1 MINDELTGIFRMAD
15 KKWYS
20 IEDVE
25 LAKSSLDDL
34 PDLTP
39 ARLTKMDVLEQLKD
53 KIIELANSKGYSVE
67 DIRSAL
73 ESAGVPASV
82 KAIREILSSGKKSPV
97 RSVKSKK
104 SAIVQAEKPA
114 P

>member
-1 MINDELTGIFRMAD
+1 MAE

-20 IEDVE
+20 TEDVE
-25 LAKSSLDDL
+25 LAKSSLADL

-39 ARLTKMDVLEQLKD
+39 TRLTKTDVLEQLKD

-73 ESAGVPASV
+73 DSAGIPTSV
-82 KAIREILSSGKKSPV
+82 KAIREILSSGKKATT
-97 RSVKSKK
+97 RATRNKK
-104 SAIVQAEKPA
+104 VTAA
-114 P
+114 PSDKVPQ

>member
-1 MINDELTGIFRMAD
+1 MAE

-20 IEDVE
+20 TEDVE

-39 ARLTKMDVLEQLKD
+39 TRLTKTDVLEQLKD

-73 ESAGVPASV
+73 ESAGIPTSI
-82 KAIREILSSGKKSPV
+82 KAIREILNSGKKSAS
-97 RSVKSKK
+97 RSTRTKK
-104 SAIVQAEKPA
+104 VTTMPSEKVA

>member
-1 MINDELTGIFRMAD
+1 MAE

-20 IEDVE
+20 TEDVE

-39 ARLTKMDVLEQLKD
+39 TRLTKTDVLEQLKD

-73 ESAGVPASV
+73 DSAGIPTSI
-82 KAIREILSSGKKSPV
+82 KAIREILNSG
-97 RSVKSKK
+97 RK
-104 SAIVQAEKPA
+104 SASRSTRTKKVTATPPEKVA

>member
-1 MINDELTGIFRMAD
+1 MAE

-20 IEDVE
+20 TEDVE
-25 LAKSSLDDL
+25 LAKSSLADL

-39 ARLTKMDVLEQLKD
+39 TRLTKTDVLEQLKD

-73 ESAGVPASV
+73 DSAGIPTSI
-82 KAIREILSSGKKSPV
+82 KAIREILSSGKKSTP
-97 RSVKSKK
+97 RATRHKK
-104 SAIVQAEKPA
+104 VTAA
-114 P
+114 PSDKVPQ

>member
-1 MINDELTGIFRMAD
+1 MAE

-20 IEDVE
+20 VEDVE

-39 ARLTKMDVLEQLKD
+39 TRLTKTDVLEQLKE
-53 KIIELANSKGYSVE
+53 KIIELANNKGYSVE

-73 ESAGVPASV
+73 ESAGIPTSV
-82 KAIREILSSGKKSPV
+82 KAIREILNSGKKSPQ
-97 RSVKSKK
+97 RATRIKK
-104 SAIVQAEKPA
+104 ITATPSEKVA

>member
-1 MINDELTGIFRMAD
+1 MAD

-39 ARLTKMDVLEQLKD
+39 TRLTKTDVLEQLKE
-53 KIIELANSKGYSVE
+53 KIIELSNSKGYSVE

-73 ESAGVPASV
+73 EGAGIPASV
-82 KAIREILSSGKKSPV
+82 KAIREILSSGKKTPS
-97 RSVKSKK
+97 RSAKSKK
-104 SAIVQAEKPA
+104 NNTHSTDKPA
-114 P
+114 Q

>member
-1 MINDELTGIFRMAD
+1 MVE

-20 IEDVE
+20 TEDVE
-25 LAKSSLDDL
+25 LAKSSLDEL
-34 PDLTP
+34 PDLTST
-39 ARLTKMDVLEQLKD
+39 RLTKTDVLEQLKE

-73 ESAGVPASV
+73 SSAGIPVSI
-82 KAIREILSSGKKSPV
+82 KAIREILNSVKKSTSRTTRNNKVTATPSGKT
-97 RSVKSKK
+97 
-104 SAIVQAEKPA
+104 A

>member
-1 MINDELTGIFRMAD
+1 MAE

-20 IEDVE
+20 TEDVE
-25 LAKSSLDDL
+25 LAKSSLEDL

-39 ARLTKMDVLEQLKD
+39 TRLTKTDVLDQLKD

-73 ESAGVPASV
+73 DSAGIPTSI
-82 KAIREILSSGKKSPV
+82 KAIREIVNSGKKSAS
-97 RSVKSKK
+97 RATRTKK
-104 SAIVQAEKPA
+104 VTTTSSDKVA

>member
-1 MINDELTGIFRMAD
+1 MAE

-39 ARLTKMDVLEQLKD
+39 TRLTKTDVLEQLKE
-53 KIIELANSKGYSVE
+53 KIIELANNKGYSVE

-73 ESAGVPASV
+73 ESAGIPTSV
-82 KAIREILSSGKKSPV
+82 KAIREILSSAKKAPT
-97 RSVKSKK
+97 RKIKSR
-104 SAIVQAEKPA
+104 KPA
-114 P
+114 TVVTDKPAQ

>member
-1 MINDELTGIFRMAD
+1 MAE

-20 IEDVE
+20 VEDVE

-39 ARLTKMDVLEQLKD
+39 TRLTKTDVLEQLKE
-53 KIIELANSKGYSVE
+53 KIIELANNKGYSVE

-73 ESAGVPASV
+73 ESAGIPTSV
-82 KAIREILSSGKKSPV
+82 KAIRDILNTRKKSPP

-104 SAIVQAEKPA
+104 TAGTVDSSNKKPE
-114 P
+114 PESNPVS

>member
-1 MINDELTGIFRMAD
+1 MAE

-20 IEDVE
+20 TEDVE
-25 LAKSSLDDL
+25 LAKSSLADL

-39 ARLTKMDVLEQLKD
+39 TRLTKTDVLEQLKD

-73 ESAGVPASV
+73 DSAGIPTSV
-82 KAIREILSSGKKSPV
+82 KAIREILSSGKKSTP
-97 RSVKSKK
+97 RATRHKK
-104 SAIVQAEKPA
+104 VTAA
-114 P
+114 PSDKVPQ

>member
-1 MINDELTGIFRMAD
+1 MAE

-20 IEDVE
+20 TEDVE

-39 ARLTKMDVLEQLKD
+39 TRLTKTDVLEQLKD

-73 ESAGVPASV
+73 DSAGIPTST
-82 KAIREILSSGKKSPV
+82 KAIREILNSGKKSAP
-97 RSVKSKK
+97 RATRTKK
-104 SAIVQAEKPA
+104 VTATPSDKVA